1 MGSSDTIDL
10 SFLHSRRRVRADD
23 GASFV
28 GDAMLGIDES
38 KNA

>member
-10 SFLHSRRRVRADD
+10 SFLHSRRWVRAND

-28 GDAMLGIDES
+28 ADAMLGIDES